1 MATRTKTQNSPS
13 WRDRLADIA
22 NGTRIRATKEE
33 RKTLRLAIHAAANLL
48 LVGADEQVVD
58 RVTNEILDRRLTDDS
73 SGGTADTLLGRA
85 VIETLTGKP
94 APAFLPRAGEVARAL
109 IDAQANLQL
118 VGIDDTDAARN
129 LTDRIVREGL
139 RGTRAKA
146 ALQEVVGPVVKQ
158 AEAAQQGGSEPAAA
172 TGTEETAPR
181 QPAASALH
189 DLPRAK
195 APGTTPT
202 NESVTPATT
211 APAPGPGTPAP
222 AEASQP
228 APSQPSADPGN
239 ATSGVITGTLHN
251 INNNADG
258 SGTYDV
264 TLTYPDGSTELRHVT
279 VNADGSSTITHGD
292 GSTESY
298 PPGSTGMPPD
308 SAEGQTSVVNQ
319 DSDGDGKNDTA
330 TYGSEDD
337 SGEDD
342 DDDNG
347 DGDSGTADGDENQ
360 NPNGE
365 DGTDSNESSAD
376 QPAAS
381 GTPNPEAQETG
392 SGFGLHEATG
402 GRLGGD
408 AARRQQDR
416 LDLLIQGGGAAGP
429 RAGEGQA
436 SGVLLTPEERA
447 HAERL
452 LGVKAGGGITTP
464 SPLEKGGTAITE
476 RDLKEL
482 KLRGN
487 GGAGTPDVVVSPVIQ
502 PPRSPLAPPAGVPGA
517 GGDPITGLGAVRAV
531 PSLPTFQRSAA
542 LQRVKALP
550 GEAVPATSPSAAPLN
565 FGAAGFSQAAADV
578 FSRQAGGLPGAEM
591 NLRGLVTFQAAPL
604 LA

>member
-1 MATRTKTQNSPS
+1 MPAGSGTSSPQAGGTQAAPPATTP
-13 WRDRLADIA
+13 
-22 NGTRIRATKEE
+22 
-33 RKTLRLAIHAAANLL
+33 AA
-48 LVGADEQVVD
+48 GAD
-58 RVTNEILDRRLTDDS
+58 
-73 SGGTADTLLGRA
+73 
-85 VIETLTGKP
+85 
-94 APAFLPRAGEVARAL
+94 
-109 IDAQANLQL
+109 
-118 VGIDDTDAARN
+118 
-129 LTDRIVREGL
+129 
-139 RGTRAKA
+139 
-146 ALQEVVGPVVKQ
+146 
-158 AEAAQQGGSEPAAA
+158 
-172 TGTEETAPR
+172 
-181 QPAASALH
+181 
-189 DLPRAK
+189 
-195 APGTTPT
+195 
-202 NESVTPATT
+202 TPATST
-211 APAPGPGTPAP
+211 PPSPNTPVPAEVAQSSGQPARSNEGTGRGHSDPAPGVKATEPTGSITTQVDGNRLILTERDASGAVVSTTIIISMGDGRESVVVKDGQGNVVDAYVQNGPQETVVSAQRGGGSTDGATTPAQGNGGEGNP
-222 AEASQP
+222 EGEGDPEGEA
-228 APSQPSADPGN
+228 
-239 ATSGVITGTLHN
+239 
-251 INNNADG
+251 
-258 SGTYDV
+258 
-264 TLTYPDGSTELRHVT
+264 
-279 VNADGSSTITHGD
+279 
-292 GSTESY
+292 
-298 PPGSTGMPPD
+298 
-308 SAEGQTSVVNQ
+308 
-319 DSDGDGKNDTA
+319 
-330 TYGSEDD
+330 GSEDD

-342 DDDNG
+342 DDDNGDDNGDG

-402 GRLGGD
+402 GRLSGD

-447 HAERL
+447 NAERL

-482 KLRGN
+482 MLRGN

-502 PPRSPLAPPAGVPGA
+502 PPQSPLAPPAGVPGV

-550 GEAVPATSPSAAPLN
+550 GEAVTATSPSAAPLN